1 MRLLVVS
8 SDVPFVEG
16 GHRVIARSLVAE
28 LRKRGAEAEVWYT
41 PQNPFGRQMQA
52 YLANWLTDLRE
63 DGLGRKIDG
72 VITLRYPSYAVNHPN
87 KVVWLNHRLREYYD
101 LWESLRENLSWKG
114 RLKEGVRRFI
124 IRRMD
129 NYFLKKCRAV
139 FAQSRTVQRRLR
151 RWGGIDSR
159 LLYPPPPPRDYRCG
173 PWEKYFFYP
182 SRLDRL
188 KRQEL
193 VIRALALTRGPVLY
207 LAGTGPEM
215 ERLKSLAVELG
226 VEGRVRF
233 LGYVDEGELV
243 ELYSRARA
251 VIFIPYQEDYGFVTA
266 EALYSGRPVLTFSDS
281 GGAAE
286 LVRDGENGFVLAPSP
301 EALAEKMQ
309 LLWEKEELARR
320 MGMEGLRVR
329 EWLSWDRAIDE
340 LLEALR

>member
-28 LRKRGAEAEVWYT
+28 LRKRGIEAEAWYT
-41 PQNPFGRQMQA
+41 PQNPFGRQLQA

-72 VITLRYPSYAVNHPN
+72 VIALRYPSYAVNHPN

-101 LWESLRENLSWKG
+101 LWEHLRENLSWKG
-114 RLKEGVRRFI
+114 RLKEGLRRLI
-124 IRRMD
+124 VRRMD
-129 NYFLKKCRAV
+129 NYFLNKCRAV
-139 FAQSRTVQRRLR
+139 FAQSRTIQERLR
-151 RWGGIDSR
+151 RWGGIHSR
-159 LLYPPPPPRDYRCG
+159 LLYPPPPPRNYRCG
-173 PWEKYFFYP
+173 PWERYFLYP

-188 KRQEL
+188 KRQDL
-193 VIRALALTRGPVLY
+193 AIRALAMTKGPVLY
-207 LAGTGPEM
+207 LTGTGPEL
-215 ERLKSLAVELG
+215 ERLKRLAAELG
-226 VEGRVRF
+226 VEARVRF
-233 LGYVDEGELV
+233 LGHVDDGQLV

-286 LVRDGENGFVLAPSP
+286 LVRDGENGFVLTPSP

-309 LLWEKEELARR
+309 LLWEKEELARM
-320 MGMEGLRVR
+320 MGREGLRVKN
-329 EWLSWDRAIDE
+329 WLSWDKAIDE
-340 LLEALR
+340 LLGALR